1 MATAGYGMK
10 FSKGYLGGSKE
21 APMPHET
28 NPENAGGEDHHA
40 AIHEHLTNMH
50 AQTGHG
56 HSHLE
61 HHQDGSHTSHHI
73 SHDGEISGPHHHAS
87 AEELVEHLK
96 SHLPEEENEIE
107 HSGSEEE
114 YE

>member
-10 FSKGYLGGSKE
+10 FGKGYLGG
-21 APMPHET
+21 APAHEE
-28 NPENAGGEDHHA
+28 PAHEPAMAEGGEEHHA

-56 HSHLE
+56 HSHIE

-73 SHDGEISGPHHHAS
+73 SHEGEMSGPHHHAS

-96 SHLPEEENEIE
+96 SHLPEEEQEIE
-107 HSGSEEE
+107 QGDGEEE
-114 YE
+114 E

>member
-28 NPENAGGEDHHA
+28 DPANAGGDAESMIHA
-40 AIHEHLTNMH
+40 HLTKMH
-50 AQTGHG
+50 EATGHG
-56 HSHLE
+56 HSHIQ
-61 HHQDGSHTSHHI
+61 HHEDGSHTSHHI
-73 SHDGEISGPHHHAS
+73 THEGELSGPHHHGS
-87 AEELVEHLK
+87 TEELAEHMK

-107 HSGSEEE
+107 HGDNEEE